1 MIFSSLLFIFL
12 YLPIVLGIYYIAPKK
27 WRNAFLLIANFIF
40 YGWGEPVFVI
50 IMAASIISNYAFG
63 MLIEKYSANKRL
75 KKTFVI
81 FALLISFALLGVFK
95 YAAFFADLL
104 RLIPIFSFLPKF
116 EISLPI
122 GISFYT
128 FQAVSYII
136 DIYRGDTNA
145 QKSIVNFGT
154 YISFFPQLIAG
165 PIVRYADIE
174 TMLTER
180 KENAHQFADGIRLF
194 TVGLSKKVL
203 IANQMGMLWDNL
215 RGISDSAGI
224 VGAWV
229 GIVAYTFQIYFD
241 FSGYSDMACGLG
253 KMFGFEFMKNFDYP
267 YISKSITEFWRRW
280 HISLSTWFRDYVYI
294 PLGGNRCKTSRVIF
308 NLLVVWGLTGLWHG
322 ASINFVVWGL
332 YYFILLISEKYIFG
346 NLLKKLP
353 KVIQHIYALIFIIIG
368 WTIFCFDD
376 ISEMCNYFGKMFS
389 FNGLISADALSYIIS
404 YLPLIIVSVIAS
416 TPVGKLIWTKINK
429 KKLSFLAEEIL
440 VILALLLCTAALASQ
455 SYNPFLYFRF

>member
-12 YLPIVLGIYYIAPKK
+12 YLPIVLGIYYIVPKK
-27 WRNAFLLIANFIF
+27 WHNAFLLIANFIF

-63 MLIEKYSANKRL
+63 ILIEKYRANKRL
-75 KKTFVI
+75 SKTFVI
-81 FALLISFALLGVFK
+81 FALLISFGLLGVFK
-95 YAAFFADLL
+95 YASFFTDLL

-136 DIYRGDTNA
+136 DIYRGDTKA

-154 YISFFPQLIAG
+154 YISLFPQLIAG
-165 PIVRYADIE
+165 PIVRYADVE

-180 KENAHQFADGIRLF
+180 KENTHQFADGIRIF
-194 TVGLSKKVL
+194 VVGLSKKVL

-229 GIVAYTFQIYFD
+229 GMIAYSFQIYFD

-294 PLGGNRCKTSRVIF
+294 PLGGNRCKTPRVIL
-308 NLLVVWGLTGLWHG
+308 NLFVVWGLTGLWHG

-376 ISEMCNYFGKMFS
+376 ISQMCNYFDKMFT
-389 FNGLISADALSYIIS
+389 FNGLISADALTYIIS
-404 YLPLIIVSVIAS
+404 YLPLIIVSAIAS
-416 TPVGKLIWTKINK
+416 TPISKLIWNKISK
-429 KKLSFLAEEIL
+429 TKLSFLAEEIL
-440 VILALLLCTAALASQ
+440 VILALLLCTASLASQ